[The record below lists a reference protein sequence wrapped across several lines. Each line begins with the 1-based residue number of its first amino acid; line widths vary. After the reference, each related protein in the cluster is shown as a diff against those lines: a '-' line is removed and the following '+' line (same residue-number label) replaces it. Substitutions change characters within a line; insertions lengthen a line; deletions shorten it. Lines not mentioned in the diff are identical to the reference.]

1 MNLKKRWLKS
11 YRLCVIINRPFFK
24 DTQDLVR
31 VARKIAN
38 SAGVIIQL
46 RDKES
51 DKKTV
56 LETAIA
62 LKKQLARTKSLFIVN
77 DHVDIAKLVDA
88 DGVHLGQTDLPLPAA
103 RKFLGRDK
111 IIGISCLSLKD
122 ALLAQGQGAD
132 YLGVGPVFATSTKS
146 ECAPLGRELVKSVI
160 KKSKIPVFAIGGIN
174 EVSITEVL
182 ALGASR
188 VAVSSAICTATD
200 PVLATR
206 SFINILNS

>member
-1 MNLKKRWLKS
+1 MNWKKKWLKS
-11 YRLCVIINRPFFK
+11 CRLCVILNRPFFK
-24 DTQDLVR
+24 DTRDLVR
-31 VARKIAN
+31 AARKIAV
-38 SAGVIIQL
+38 SEGVIIQL

-56 LETAIA
+56 LETARI

-103 RKFLGRDK
+103 RKLLGRDK

-132 YLGVGPVFATSTKS
+132 YLGVGPVFVTSTKS
-146 ECAPLGRELVKSVI
+146 ECAPLGRESVKLVI

-174 EVSITEVL
+174 EVNITEVL
-182 ALGASR
+182 ALGARR

-200 PVLATR
+200 SVLATR
-206 SFINILNS
+206 SFISILNS